1 MNFRDKLQGPSFNHL
16 FGTDNFGRDVFSMIM
31 VGARNS
37 IAVSIIAVLVGA
49 GIGIPLGAFAAA
61 RGGMVDGFVMRVTD
75 LAFAFPALLTAVII
89 TAVFGPGAVN
99 AMIAIGIFNIPV
111 FARVTRG
118 ASLGLWKREYVQAA
132 RCAGR
137 GDVSITLL
145 HVLPNINHVLI
156 VQATIQFALAI
167 VAEAGCPMSG
177 LAPSRRCRAGA
188 KCSMTHRPLFMTR
201 LGSPFS
207 PASPSHLPCLASTC
221 WVTDCAM
228 CSTRASGGRDDSTL
242 LEMDNMSVELPFGA
256 RTANIVS
263 GITLTLNRGER
274 LGVVGESGSGK
285 SITALA
291 AMGLLPERMRVRG
304 RLRFDGEDLANKPE
318 AELCKM
324 RGRRMAMIF
333 QEPMTALNPVKS
345 IGAQIAEGRRLHL
358 GESRADAERKAR
370 ELLDRVGLPAPRF
383 NLDLYPHQ
391 LSGGQRQRVM
401 IAMAIACEP
410 DLLIADEPTTALD
423 VTVQAQIL
431 DLMDADR

>member
-1 MNFRDKLQGPSFNHL
+1 MTDTQILPKPGFFRTVLLSRSLTIGTLITVILVAMALISFLWTPYSPTAMNFRDKLQGPSLNHL

-61 RGGMVDGFVMRVTD
+61 RGGMVDGFVMRMTD

-167 VAEAGCPMSG
+167 VAEAGLSYVGLGTQPPMPSWGKMLNDAQTFIYDAPWLAIFPG
-177 LAPSRRCRAGA
+177 LAITFAV
-188 KCSMTHRPLFMTR
+188 
-201 LGSPFS
+201 LG
-207 PASPSHLPCLASTC
+207 LNMLG
-221 WVTDCAM
+221 D
-228 CSTRASGGRDDSTL
+228 GLRDVLD
-242 LEMDNMSVELPFGA
+242 P
-256 RTANIVS
+256 
-263 GITLTLNRGER
+263 
-274 LGVVGESGSGK
+274 
-285 SITALA
+285 
-291 AMGLLPERMRVRG
+291 RVR
-304 RLRFDGEDLANKPE
+304 
-318 AELCKM
+318 
-324 RGRRMAMIF
+324 
-333 QEPMTALNPVKS
+333 
-345 IGAQIAEGRRLHL
+345 
-358 GESRADAERKAR
+358 
-370 ELLDRVGLPAPRF
+370 
-383 NLDLYPHQ
+383 
-391 LSGGQRQRVM
+391 RQR
-401 IAMAIACEP
+401 
-410 DLLIADEPTTALD
+410 
-423 VTVQAQIL
+423 
-431 DLMDADR
+431 

>member
-1 MNFRDKLQGPSFNHL
+1 MSDTQILPKPGIFRTVLLSRSLTIGTLITVILVAMALISFLWTPYSPTAMNFRDKLQGPSFNHL

-61 RGGMVDGFVMRVTD
+61 RGGMVDGFVMRMTD

-167 VAEAGCPMSG
+167 VAEAGLSYVGLGTQPPMPSWGKMLNDAQTFIYDAPWLAIFPG
-177 LAPSRRCRAGA
+177 LAITFAV
-188 KCSMTHRPLFMTR
+188 
-201 LGSPFS
+201 LG
-207 PASPSHLPCLASTC
+207 LNMLG
-221 WVTDCAM
+221 D
-228 CSTRASGGRDDSTL
+228 GLRDVLD
-242 LEMDNMSVELPFGA
+242 P
-256 RTANIVS
+256 
-263 GITLTLNRGER
+263 
-274 LGVVGESGSGK
+274 
-285 SITALA
+285 
-291 AMGLLPERMRVRG
+291 RVR
-304 RLRFDGEDLANKPE
+304 
-318 AELCKM
+318 
-324 RGRRMAMIF
+324 
-333 QEPMTALNPVKS
+333 
-345 IGAQIAEGRRLHL
+345 
-358 GESRADAERKAR
+358 
-370 ELLDRVGLPAPRF
+370 
-383 NLDLYPHQ
+383 
-391 LSGGQRQRVM
+391 RQR
-401 IAMAIACEP
+401 
-410 DLLIADEPTTALD
+410 
-423 VTVQAQIL
+423 
-431 DLMDADR
+431 

>member
-1 MNFRDKLQGPSFNHL
+1 MSDTQILPKPGFFRTVLLSRSLTIGTLITVILVAMALISFFWTPYSPTAMNFRDKLQGPSLNHL

-61 RGGMVDGFVMRVTD
+61 RGGMVDGFVMRMTD

-167 VAEAGCPMSG
+167 VAEAGLSYVGLGTQPPMPSWGKMLNDAQTFIYDAPWLAIFPG
-177 LAPSRRCRAGA
+177 LAITFAV
-188 KCSMTHRPLFMTR
+188 
-201 LGSPFS
+201 LG
-207 PASPSHLPCLASTC
+207 LNMLG
-221 WVTDCAM
+221 D
-228 CSTRASGGRDDSTL
+228 GLRDVLD
-242 LEMDNMSVELPFGA
+242 P
-256 RTANIVS
+256 
-263 GITLTLNRGER
+263 
-274 LGVVGESGSGK
+274 
-285 SITALA
+285 
-291 AMGLLPERMRVRG
+291 RVR
-304 RLRFDGEDLANKPE
+304 
-318 AELCKM
+318 
-324 RGRRMAMIF
+324 
-333 QEPMTALNPVKS
+333 
-345 IGAQIAEGRRLHL
+345 
-358 GESRADAERKAR
+358 
-370 ELLDRVGLPAPRF
+370 
-383 NLDLYPHQ
+383 
-391 LSGGQRQRVM
+391 RQR
-401 IAMAIACEP
+401 
-410 DLLIADEPTTALD
+410 
-423 VTVQAQIL
+423 
-431 DLMDADR
+431 